1 MIIMDHTLNVTD
13 GLLKDPISGDY
24 RVLSGY
30 SHQTLRYSID
40 ETWLDEDDNLW
51 VKREAVER
59 EAAKQGH
66 NHTTNGVEG

>member
-1 MIIMDHTLNVTD
+1 MINMDHTLSVTD

-51 VKREAVER
+51 IKREAVER
-59 EAAKQGH
+59 EAAKQSH
-66 NHTTNGVEG
+66 NGKH

>member
-1 MIIMDHTLNVTD
+1 MINMDYTLNVTD

-59 EAAKQGH
+59 EASKQGH
-66 NHTTNGVEG
+66 NPEQNGKG

>member
-1 MIIMDHTLNVTD
+1 MINLDHTLNVTD

-24 RVLSGY
+24 LVLSGY

-51 VKREAVER
+51 VKRSAVER
-59 EAAKQGH
+59 EVDKQGE
-66 NHTTNGVEG
+66 NPTGDSQG